1 MSLNSMDSME
11 EIRKES
17 TPIELAGDSIEIK
30 TSDDSEEDEDS
41 DLIETETTE
50 SPDEDTP
57 KPSTSTMKLNQL
69 QQLKR
74 AN

>member
-1 MSLNSMDSME
+1 MDSME

-17 TPIELAGDSIEIK
+17 TPIELAGDLIETK
-30 TSDDSEEDEDS
+30 TSDDSEDEDS

-57 KPSTSTMKLNQL
+57 KPTTSTMKLHQL

-74 AN
+74 TN

>member
-1 MSLNSMDSME
+1 MD

-30 TSDDSEEDEDS
+30 TSDDSEDDDS

-50 SPDEDTP
+50 SPDEEP
-57 KPSTSTMKLNQL
+57 RKPSTSTMKSHQL
-69 QQLKR
+69 QHLKR
-74 AN
+74 TN